1 MMKTSLLSFILLL
14 STFLC
19 VAEDPYKCTLK
30 GVVIGRDS
38 KTLILKKFTDH
49 RDIPGKK
56 IAIKNN
62 AFEYTFDV
70 DVTEGY
76 QLIFQDEFNSGA
88 YNPILFFPVAGLI
101 EFKLHPQPQN
111 KSNEVKGGK
120 LNADYVL
127 FKTDME
133 NQFTARS
140 KAIYSKQ
147 AELEKLKQYY
157 SPERDS
163 LIKLTNTIEHDKLD
177 PSVYRR
183 LGEIDR
189 TGEGLTAAG
198 KLIKKELDALE
209 AERRQK
215 RYAYIATNI
224 TEVSYHLIVADLQAA
239 KNNNALR
246 ADISNVFPKFEATY
260 PTHPYTKLAGN
271 ILGGYNKVQIGQM
284 LTNVSLPDLVGNLY
298 QLSAL
303 SKDKYTL
310 IDFWGS
316 WCGPCIA
323 ATRTML
329 PVYQEFK
336 DKGFAIVGIAKEY
349 KTTKAL
355 QIALK
360 REKYPWLNL
369 VELDD
374 NNGIWNK
381 FGITNGAGMMLLVDK
396 AGKIL
401 AVDPTA
407 EEVRKVLAANL

>member
-1 MMKTSLLSFILLL
+1 MKASLLTFILLL
-14 STFLC
+14 STLFC
-19 VAEDPYKCTLK
+19 FAEDPYKCTLK
-30 GVVIGRDS
+30 GVVINRDS
-38 KTLILKKFTDH
+38 KRLILKKYTDH

-56 IAIKNN
+56 IAIENN

-76 QLIFQDEFNSGA
+76 QLIFEDEFNSGV

-101 EFKLHPQPQN
+101 EFKLHPQQQY
-111 KSNEVKGGK
+111 KSNEIKGGK
-120 LNADYVL
+120 LNADYLL

-140 KAIYSKQ
+140 KSIYAKQ
-147 AELEKLKQYY
+147 AKLEKLNQYY

-163 LIKLTNTIEHDKLD
+163 LIKLSNTIDHDKLD

-189 TGEGLTAAG
+189 TGEGLTAQG
-198 KLIKKELDALE
+198 KSIKKEHDDLE

-215 RYAYIATNI
+215 RYSYIAANI
-224 TEVSYHLIVADLQAA
+224 SEATYQFIIADLQAA
-239 KNNNALR
+239 KNNDALR
-246 ADISNVFPKFEATY
+246 ADISNVFPKFEAIY
-260 PTHPYTKLAGN
+260 PNHPYSQLAGSV
-271 ILGGYNKVQIGQM
+271 LVGYNKVKVGQQ
-284 LTNVSLPDLVGNLY
+284 LANLSLPDLSGNIYTL
-298 QLSAL
+298 QAL

-329 PVYQEFK
+329 PVYQDFK

-374 NNGIWNK
+374 KNGIWNK
-381 FGITNGAGMMLLVDK
+381 FGITTGTGMMLLVDK
-396 AGKIL
+396 QGKIV
-401 AVDPTA
+401 AVDPSA